1 MFWTLLTVF
10 IAGFAGAGIGM
21 MLRHLTRNRLPKGII
36 PICAGLTMIAA
47 TIGQEYGWYENVLDT
62 LPADTVVIFE
72 RQQQAWYQPWT
83 FVQPWVRG
91 FIGYSPSDTVETAA
105 GSGILVVQ
113 TQLHERWNPAI
124 VKPVLVDCG
133 ESRRADIL
141 QDTDFDDAGQ
151 PMNAGWLAVGND
163 DPIIAAVCQG
173 QTAAS

>member
-113 TQLHERWNPAI
+113 TQLHER
-124 VKPVLVDCG
+124 
-133 ESRRADIL
+133 
-141 QDTDFDDAGQ
+141 
-151 PMNAGWLAVGND
+151 
-163 DPIIAAVCQG
+163 
-173 QTAAS
+173 